1 MHVCM
6 ETVPASS
13 KSFWSSYSWHHP
25 WWILLLW
32 GLLSVIIGILFLV
45 LPGITTLVFVT
56 FLGAY
61 WLVGGIFSLAG
72 LAFDRTNCGW
82 KIFLAIINLI
92 AGILVLLYPLYSTL
106 LLLLFFVVF
115 IGVWACF
122 IGCVH
127 LYHAFT
133 FKDAGNG
140 ILGIISIIFGIL
152 LLLFPVISA
161 ALVPL
166 VAGIL
171 AVVIGII
178 AMGTSF
184 KLKGSLSAAVAA

>member
-1 MHVCM
+1 M
-6 ETVPASS
+6 ETKTASS
-13 KSFWSSYSWHHP
+13 KPFWNSYSWHHP

-45 LPGITTLVFVT
+45 LPSITTLVFVT
-56 FLGAY
+56 VLGAY

-72 LAFDRTNCGW
+72 LAFDRTNWGW

-106 LLLLFFVVF
+106 LLLLFLVVF
-115 IGVWACF
+115 LGIWALF
-122 IGCVH
+122 VGCAH

-133 FKDAGNG
+133 FQDAGNG

-161 ALVPL
+161 ALVPF
-166 VAGIL
+166 VAGIF

-178 AMGTSF
+178 AMVTSF
-184 KLKGSLSAAVAA
+184 KLKGSLSAAVVA